1 MLLVK
6 QEMSYANF
14 VALMWKSYVL
24 IYFYWFEKCTNGLN
38 EYCTFCDQECRAMIK
53 HITTRWLSLER
64 AVE

>member
-6 QEMSYANF
+6 QEISYANF

-24 IYFYWFEKCTNGLN
+24 IYFYWFEKCTKRKNGLN

-53 HITTRWLSLER
+53 HNNYSL
-64 AVE
+64 A